1 MSGIST
7 RWFFGIANWCAIG
20 SAFGVAVSLTI
31 ATSANCALAQITPD
45 SNLPNNSSVNLN
57 GSTFDITGGTSA
69 GSNLFHS
76 FQEFSVPNG
85 NAAIFQNPVNIL
97 NIISRVTG
105 ESPSKIDGQIGTSG
119 LGRANLFL
127 INPNGIVFGSNATLN
142 VGGSFVATTA
152 NAIGFGNQ
160 GIFSASNPNNPALL
174 TVNPSALVFNQI
186 AKSIENKSR
195 APIENNP
202 AGFPAFGL
210 RVPNGKSLLLV
221 GGDIK
226 MDGGQLNAYGGRVE
240 LGGLAN
246 PGTVALLND
255 DNNLSS
261 SFPNDDV
268 AKANVSLSNDAG
280 VFVQAAGGGSIA
292 VNARDLEV
300 SGGSTLS
307 AGIGQGLGSVDTV
320 GGDIRLNATGE
331 IKVVG
336 QNSTIYNYVRP
347 RGQGKGGNLI
357 IKTRELLVQD
367 GGQVSTIT
375 RGPGKGGNLTVT
387 ARSVKVSNGDL
398 LAQTRENAT
407 GAAGDLTIETG
418 SLRVQDGGRIS
429 ASTYGAGQAGNLTV
443 TAGSVEVSN
452 GNLFAQANEN
462 TTGAAGDLT
471 INTGTLLVKDGAQV
485 SASTSGSGKGGNLT
499 VTARSVEVSNR
510 GDLLAQTRENA
521 TGAAGNLTIETGSL
535 RVQDGGRISASTYG
549 AGQAGNLTVTAESV
563 EVSNGNLFAQANQ
576 DATGAAGDLR
586 IKTGTLLVKDGAEVS
601 TSTSGSGKGGY
612 LTVTARSVEVSN
624 RGNLLA
630 QTRKNATGAAGDL
643 TISTSTLLVKDGGR
657 VSASTYGSGEG
668 GNLTVTAES
677 VEVSNGNLFAQ
688 ANQDATG
695 AAGNLTIETGTLL
708 VKDGAEVSTSTDG
721 SGEGGNLTVT
731 ARSVEVSNRGNLFAE
746 ARKNATGAAG
756 DLTIN
761 TGTLLVKDRG
771 EVSASTSGAGQGG
784 NLTVNA
790 SDSVEV
796 TGTTNDRSITSLSA
810 DTQGTGNAGNL
821 TIDTKRLVVKNS
833 QVSTTTFGK
842 GDAGILTVNASE
854 SIDLSGVIFG
864 KTDDFP
870 AGLFAQVNSQGEGG
884 GGKLNIETG
893 RLSISNG
900 AKVQVATFGQG
911 NAGDLFIR
919 AKEIDI
925 FETPQ
930 PKYTNYPTG
939 IFAGVQTIPAATK
952 PTLGNGGSA
961 TIETNRLTVRDGG
974 VVTSSTQGQGNAGSL
989 EIRATESIEVFG
1001 TAPDAQ
1007 FRLSNEPKNSEISA
1021 AVTPESIGNAG
1032 SLSIDTG
1039 RLIVRDGGTVTVRN
1053 EGKGE
1058 TSQAGNLQITA
1069 RSINLNQGSLTA
1081 NTNSGNG
1088 GDIILNASDLLLL
1101 RNNSTISASAG
1112 TDLAGGN
1119 GGNITINAPSGFIV
1133 AAPNENSDITANASS
1148 GSGGRVTI
1156 NATGIYGIA
1165 PLSRQDLERR
1175 LPPGAVLNPRQLPTN
1190 DITAISQQNP
1200 SLSGQVNVNTPNV
1213 DPSQGLV
1220 QLPTVLVDTPRL
1232 VSSGCAAFDSGNSS
1246 FTITGRG
1253 GLPPSPEELL
1263 TNDVVW
1269 SDNRILQ
1276 TMTQQYSSEKPLA
1289 KPILKPKPEPV
1300 AIVPAT
1306 GWVFNGKGQV
1316 TLISSAPKATGLGSN
1331 PANCPTQ

>member
-7 RWFFGIANWCAIG
+7 RWFLGIANWCAIG

-45 SNLPNNSSVNLN
+45 STLPNNSSVNFN
-57 GSTFDITGGTSA
+57 GSTFNITGGTSA

-76 FQEFSVPNG
+76 FQEFSVPTG

-105 ESPSKIDGQIGTSG
+105 GLISDINGQIGTSG
-119 LGRANLFL
+119 LANLFL
-127 INPNGIVFGSNATLN
+127 INPNGIVFGQNASLN

-174 TVNPSALVFNQI
+174 TINPSALVFNQI

-202 AGFPAFGL
+202 AGFSASGL

-246 PGTVALLND
+246 PGTVTLLND
-255 DNNLSS
+255 GNNLSS
-261 SFPNDDV
+261 SFPNDV
-268 AKANVSLSNDAG
+268 AKADVSLGNRAG
-280 VFVQAAGGGSIA
+280 VYVQAAGGGSIA
-292 VNARDLEV
+292 VNAQDLEV
-300 SGGSTLS
+300 LGGSILS
-307 AGIGQGLGSVDTV
+307 AGIGQNLGSVDTV
-320 GGDIRLNATGE
+320 AGDITLNATGE

-336 QNSTIYNYVRP
+336 ENSSVVNQVRS

-367 GGQVSTIT
+367 GAQV
-375 RGPGKGGNLTVT
+375 N
-387 ARSVKVSNGDL
+387 
-398 LAQTRENAT
+398 
-407 GAAGDLTIETG
+407 
-418 SLRVQDGGRIS
+418 
-429 ASTYGAGQAGNLTV
+429 ASTLGAGQGGNLTV
-443 TAGSVEVSN
+443 TAGSVQLSN
-452 GNLFAQANEN
+452 GYLLAQA
-462 TTGAAGDLT
+462 TRTGAAGDLM
-471 INTGTLLVKDGAQV
+471 INTGTLLLKDAGQV
-485 SASTSGSGKGGNLT
+485 SASTSGAGKAGNLT
-499 VTARSVEVSNR
+499 VNASTSVEVIGTSADGNVPS
-510 GDLLAQTRENA
+510 GLFTQQNTEGA
-521 TGAAGNLTIETGSL
+521 TGAAGNLTIDTP
-535 RVQDGGRISASTYG
+535 V
-549 AGQAGNLTVTAESV
+549 
-563 EVSNGNLFAQANQ
+563 
-576 DATGAAGDLR
+576 
-586 IKTGTLLVKDGAEVS
+586 
-601 TSTSGSGKGGY
+601 
-612 LTVTARSVEVSN
+612 
-624 RGNLLA
+624 
-630 QTRKNATGAAGDL
+630 
-643 TISTSTLLVKDGGR
+643 LLVKDGGL
-657 VSASTYGSGEG
+657 VSSTTYGAGKG
-668 GNLTVTAES
+668 GDLM
-677 VEVSNGNLFAQ
+677 
-688 ANQDATG
+688 
-695 AAGNLTIETGTLL
+695 IKTGTFL
-708 VKDGAEVSTSTDG
+708 VQDGAEVS
-721 SGEGGNLTVT
+721 
-731 ARSVEVSNRGNLFAE
+731 
-746 ARKNATGAAG
+746 
-756 DLTIN
+756 
-761 TGTLLVKDRG
+761 
-771 EVSASTSGAGQGG
+771 ASTFGTGKGG

-790 SDSVEV
+790 LDSVEV
-796 TGTTNDRSITSLSA
+796 TGTTANGQSDSSLRA
-810 DTQGTGNAGNL
+810 NTQGTGKAGNL
-821 TIDTKRLVVKNS
+821 TINTRRLVVKDS
-833 QVSTTTFGK
+833 QVTASTSGK

-864 KTDDFP
+864 ETDDFP
-870 AGLFAQVNSQGEGG
+870 AGLFAQVNSQGEGSG
-884 GGKLNIETG
+884 GTLNIETE

-911 NAGDLFIR
+911 DAGDLFIR

-930 PKYTNYPTG
+930 SKYTYYPTG
-939 IFAGVQTIPAATK
+939 IFAGVRRTRDAQQP
-952 PTLGNGGSA
+952 PLGNGGTA
-961 TIETNRLTVRDGG
+961 KIETNRLTVRDGG
-974 VVTSSTQGQGNAGSL
+974 VVTSNSQGQGDAGSL
-989 EIRATESIEVFG
+989 QIRATEFIEVFG
-1001 TAPDAQ
+1001 TAPGAQ
-1007 FRLSNEPKNSEISA
+1007 FRGSNEPTNSEISA
-1021 AVTPESIGNAG
+1021 AVTSESIGNAG
-1032 SLSIDTG
+1032 LLSIETG

-1069 RSINLNQGSLTA
+1069 RSINLDQGSLTA
-1081 NTNSGNG
+1081 TTNSGSNG

-1101 RNNSTISASAG
+1101 RNNSTISATAG
-1112 TDLAGGN
+1112 TAGAVGN

-1133 AAPNENSDITANASS
+1133 AAPNENSDITADAFS

-1175 LPPGAVLNPRQLPTN
+1175 LPPSDLDPRKLPTN

-1200 SLSGQVNVNTPNV
+1200 SLSGLINVNTLNV
-1213 DPSQGLV
+1213 DPRALV
-1220 QLPTVLVDTPRL
+1220 ELPTVLVDTPRL
-1232 VSSGCAAFDSGNSS
+1232 VTSGCAAFDSGNSS

-1263 TNDVVW
+1263 TSDVVW
-1269 SDNRILQ
+1269 SDDRILQ
-1276 TMTQQYSSEKPLA
+1276 TMTQQLSSKKPPA
-1289 KPILKPKPEPV
+1289 EPILKPKSEPV

-1316 TLISSAPKATGLGSN
+1316 TLISSAPKTIGLGSN

>member
-1 MSGIST
+1 
-7 RWFFGIANWCAIG
+7 
-20 SAFGVAVSLTI
+20 
-31 ATSANCALAQITPD
+31 
-45 SNLPNNSSVNLN
+45 
-57 GSTFDITGGTSA
+57 
-69 GSNLFHS
+69 
-76 FQEFSVPNG
+76 
-85 NAAIFQNPVNIL
+85 
-97 NIISRVTG
+97 
-105 ESPSKIDGQIGTSG
+105 
-119 LGRANLFL
+119 
-127 INPNGIVFGSNATLN
+127 
-142 VGGSFVATTA
+142 
-152 NAIGFGNQ
+152 
-160 GIFSASNPNNPALL
+160 
-174 TVNPSALVFNQI
+174 
-186 AKSIENKSR
+186 
-195 APIENNP
+195 
-202 AGFPAFGL
+202 
-210 RVPNGKSLLLV
+210 
-221 GGDIK
+221 
-226 MDGGQLNAYGGRVE
+226 
-240 LGGLAN
+240 
-246 PGTVALLND
+246 
-255 DNNLSS
+255 
-261 SFPNDDV
+261 
-268 AKANVSLSNDAG
+268 
-280 VFVQAAGGGSIA
+280 
-292 VNARDLEV
+292 
-300 SGGSTLS
+300 
-307 AGIGQGLGSVDTV
+307 
-320 GGDIRLNATGE
+320 
-331 IKVVG
+331 
-336 QNSTIYNYVRP
+336 
-347 RGQGKGGNLI
+347 
-357 IKTRELLVQD
+357 
-367 GGQVSTIT
+367 
-375 RGPGKGGNLTVT
+375 
-387 ARSVKVSNGDL
+387 
-398 LAQTRENAT
+398 
-407 GAAGDLTIETG
+407 
-418 SLRVQDGGRIS
+418 
-429 ASTYGAGQAGNLTV
+429 
-443 TAGSVEVSN
+443 
-452 GNLFAQANEN
+452 
-462 TTGAAGDLT
+462 
-471 INTGTLLVKDGAQV
+471 
-485 SASTSGSGKGGNLT
+485 
-499 VTARSVEVSNR
+499 
-510 GDLLAQTRENA
+510 
-521 TGAAGNLTIETGSL
+521 
-535 RVQDGGRISASTYG
+535 
-549 AGQAGNLTVTAESV
+549 
-563 EVSNGNLFAQANQ
+563 
-576 DATGAAGDLR
+576 
-586 IKTGTLLVKDGAEVS
+586 
-601 TSTSGSGKGGY
+601 
-612 LTVTARSVEVSN
+612 
-624 RGNLLA
+624 
-630 QTRKNATGAAGDL
+630 
-643 TISTSTLLVKDGGR
+643 
-657 VSASTYGSGEG
+657 
-668 GNLTVTAES
+668 LTVTAES

-731 ARSVEVSNRGNLFAE
+731 ARSVEVSNRGKLFAE

-796 TGTTNDRSITSLSA
+796 TGTTNDRSITRLSA

-842 GDAGILTVNASE
+842 GDAGILTVNALE

-864 KTDDFP
+864 ANDEGFP

-900 AKVQVATFGQG
+900 ARVQVATFGQG
-911 NAGDLFIR
+911 DAGDLSIE
-919 AKEIDI
+919 AKEIDV

-930 PKYTNYPTG
+930 PKYTYYPTG
-939 IFAGVQTIPAATK
+939 IIAGVQTTRDAQQLPK
-952 PTLGNGGSA
+952 GNGGSA
-961 TIETNRLTVRDGG
+961 TITTNRLTVRDGG
-974 VVTSSTQGQGNAGSL
+974 VVTSNSQGEGNAGSL
-989 EIRATESIEVFG
+989 QIRATESIEVFG
-1001 TAPDAQ
+1001 TAPGAQ
-1007 FRLSNEPKNSEISA
+1007 FRELNEPKNSEISA

-1032 SLSIDTG
+1032 SLSIETG

-1081 NTNSGNG
+1081 NTNLGNG

-1119 GGNITINAPSGFIV
+1119 GGNIIINAPSGFIV

-1165 PLSRQDLERR
+1165 PLSRQDLERLR
-1175 LPPGAVLNPRQLPTN
+1175 PSDLNPRQLPTN

-1200 SLSGQVNVNTPNV
+1200 SLSGQINVNTPNV

-1232 VSSGCAAFDSGNSS
+1232 VASGCAAFDSGNSS

-1276 TMTQQYSSEKPLA
+1276 TMTQQRSSEKPVA
-1289 KPILKPKPEPV
+1289 EPILKPKPEPV

-1306 GWVFNGKGQV
+1306 GWVFNGKGEV

>member
-7 RWFFGIANWCAIG
+7 RWFLGIANWCAIV
-20 SAFGVAVSLTI
+20 SAF

-45 SNLPNNSSVNLN
+45 STLPNNSSVNLN
-57 GSTFDITGGTSA
+57 GSTFNITGGTSA

-76 FQEFSVPNG
+76 FQQFSVPNG

-105 ESPSKIDGQIGTSG
+105 GSISEINGQIGTSE

-127 INPNGIVFGSNATLN
+127 INPNGIVFGQNARLN

-174 TVNPSALVFNQI
+174 TINPSALVFNQI

-202 AGFPAFGL
+202 AGFEAFGL

-246 PGTVALLND
+246 PGTVTLLND
-255 DNNLSS
+255 GNNLSS
-261 SFPNDDV
+261 SFPIDV
-268 AKANVSLSNDAG
+268 ARANVSLDNGARVS
-280 VFVQAAGGGSIA
+280 VQAAGGGSIA
-292 VNARDLEV
+292 VNAQDLEV
-300 SGGSTLS
+300 LGGSILS
-307 AGIGQGLGSVDTV
+307 AGIGQDLGSVDTV
-320 GGDIRLNATGE
+320 GGDITLNATGE

-336 QNSTIYNYVRP
+336 QNSRIYNYVRP

-357 IKTRELLVQD
+357 IKTRELLVQN
-367 GGQVSTIT
+367 GGEVSTIT

-387 ARSVKVSNGDL
+387 AESVKVSNGDL

-407 GAAGDLTIETG
+407 GAAGDLTINTG
-418 SLRVQDGGRIS
+418 NTGTLRVQDGGRIS
-429 ASTYGAGQAGNLTV
+429 ASTYGAGQGGNLTV

-576 DATGAAGDLR
+576 DATGAAG
-586 IKTGTLLVKDGAEVS
+586 
-601 TSTSGSGKGGY
+601 
-612 LTVTARSVEVSN
+612 
-624 RGNLLA
+624 
-630 QTRKNATGAAGDL
+630 
-643 TISTSTLLVKDGGR
+643 
-657 VSASTYGSGEG
+657 
-668 GNLTVTAES
+668 
-677 VEVSNGNLFAQ
+677 
-688 ANQDATG
+688 
-695 AAGNLTIETGTLL
+695 NLTIETGTLL

-796 TGTTNDRSITSLSA
+796 SNRGFLLAETIGNAIGAAGNLTIETGTLRVQDGGEVSTSTFGAGQGGNLTVNASDSVEVTGTTANGQSGSSLA
-810 DTQGTGNAGNL
+810 AETRGTGNAGL
-821 TIDTKRLVVKNS
+821 
-833 QVSTTTFGK
+833 
-842 GDAGILTVNASE
+842 
-854 SIDLSGVIFG
+854 
-864 KTDDFP
+864 
-870 AGLFAQVNSQGEGG
+870 
-884 GGKLNIETG
+884 
-893 RLSISNG
+893 
-900 AKVQVATFGQG
+900 
-911 NAGDLFIR
+911 
-919 AKEIDI
+919 
-925 FETPQ
+925 
-930 PKYTNYPTG
+930 
-939 IFAGVQTIPAATK
+939 
-952 PTLGNGGSA
+952 
-961 TIETNRLTVRDGG
+961 
-974 VVTSSTQGQGNAGSL
+974 
-989 EIRATESIEVFG
+989 
-1001 TAPDAQ
+1001 
-1007 FRLSNEPKNSEISA
+1007 
-1021 AVTPESIGNAG
+1021 
-1032 SLSIDTG
+1032 LSIDTG

-1053 EGKGE
+1053 EGKGG

-1069 RSINLNQGSLTA
+1069 RSINLDQGSLTA
-1081 NTNSGNG
+1081 NTNSGSNG

-1112 TDLAGGN
+1112 TTDAGGN

-1133 AAPNENSDITANASS
+1133 AAPNENSDITANAFS

-1156 NATGIYGIA
+1156 NATGIYEIA

-1200 SLSGQVNVNTPNV
+1200 SLSGQVNLNTPNV

-1232 VSSGCAAFDSGNSS
+1232 VASGCAAFDSGNSS

-1276 TMTQQYSSEKPLA
+1276 TMTQQRSSEKPVA
-1289 KPILKPKPEPV
+1289 EPILKPKPEPV